1 MCYLKVGKSVG
12 YREDYIFW
20 HMINMLTSKYD
31 YSLVTM
37 SEDQREVWLENDKEK
52 KYPIIRFMRYDF
64 DWANVLK
71 KDLQRTALNGENIRK
86 QLVKKE
92 AEIFNVYVSQFKPV
106 DEYQSI
112 IKSAIKHQKTI
123 ITSTIVDSLSWQ
135 EELAQIEQQL
145 GKSMLVDEI
154 PQEVEELQVHAIKT
168 HVLSKAAIKRK
179 EEQKVFNFGKPI
191 VTKVFLAVQIVIFIL
206 MEIVGSSESTVT
218 LVEFGAKYNPYI
230 LQGEWWRF
238 ITPIFIHIG
247 FLHLALNSMAL
258 YYLGSSV
265 ERIYGSVRFLAI
277 YLFAGF
283 AGVVASFV
291 FNTTLSAGASGAI
304 FGCLGALLYFG
315 ISNKKLFFRTM
326 GMNIILL
333 LIVNLALGFIMP
345 GIDNA
350 GHIGGL
356 LGGFLAAAA
365 VGMPKRSK
373 WYYQIAKVLVLIA
386 GSIALILFGFNKQT
400 DVNYDVTLSSLAQEY
415 IEMGEKTKAEAV
427 LTNAVSAN
435 LDSPNAYFLLGN
447 LAIDKN
453 DYEKAQQ
460 YYRQTIEKSQQFHQA
475 HYNLALTYLHQGKVS
490 QAKEQVVIA
499 LELEPS
505 EPSYQ
510 ELKKEIDDWLKKH
523 DE

>member
-1 MCYLKVGKSVG
+1 MCYLKVGKIVG

-20 HMINMLTSKYD
+20 HMINIFTSKYD

-37 SEDQREVWLENDKEK
+37 SEDQKEVWLENDQEK
-52 KYPIIRFMRYDF
+52 KFPIIRFMRYDF
-64 DWANVLK
+64 DWANMLK

-92 AEIFNVYVSQFKPV
+92 AAIFNIYISQFKPV
-106 DEYQSI
+106 DEYQSM
-112 IKSAIKHQKTI
+112 IKSAINHQKTT
-123 ITSTIVDSLSWQ
+123 ITSTIIDSLSWS
-135 EELAQIEQQL
+135 EELVEIEKQL
-145 GKSMLVDEI
+145 GKSMQVDEI
-154 PQEVEELQVHAIKT
+154 PQEVEELQVQAIKN
-168 HVLSKAAIKRK
+168 HVLSKAVSKRK

-191 VTKVFLAVQIVIFIL
+191 LTKIFLAIQIVVFIL
-206 MEIVGSSESTVT
+206 MEIAGSSESTVT

-230 LQGEWWRF
+230 LEGDWWRF

-265 ERIYGSVRFLAI
+265 ERIYGSVRFFAI

-326 GMNIILL
+326 GMNIIIL
-333 LIVNLALGFIMP
+333 LIVNLALGFVMP

-356 LGGFLAAAA
+356 LGGFLATAA
-365 VGMPKRSK
+365 VGLPKKSK
-373 WYYQIAKVLVLIA
+373 WYYQLAVVLILVA
-386 GSIALILFGFNKQT
+386 GSVALIVYGFNKQL
-400 DVNYDVTLSSLAQEY
+400 DSNFDVTLSTLAQEY
-415 IEMGEKTKAEAV
+415 IELGEKTKAEAV

-435 LDSPNAYFLLGN
+435 SDSPNAYFLLGN
-447 LAIDKN
+447 LSIDKN

-460 YYRQTIEKSQQFHQA
+460 YYMQTIEKNQQFHQA
-475 HYNLALTYLHQGKVS
+475 HYNLALTYLQQGMVP
-490 QAKEQVVIA
+490 QAKEHIAIA
-499 LELEPS
+499 LEIEPS
-505 EPSYQ
+505 ESSYQ
-510 ELKKEIDDWLKKH
+510 ELKKEIDDWLKKY

>member
-20 HMINMLTSKYD
+20 HMINIFTSKYN

-37 SEDQREVWLENDKEK
+37 SEDQKEVLLENDQGK
-52 KYPIIRFMRYDF
+52 KFTIIRFMGYDV
-64 DWANVLK
+64 DGANVLE

-92 AEIFNVYVSQFKPV
+92 AAIFNIYVSQFKPV

-112 IKSAIKHQKTI
+112 IKSAINHQKTT
-123 ITSTIVDSLSWQ
+123 ITSTIIDSLSWQ

-291 FNTTLSAGASGAI
+291 FNTTLSEVP
-304 FGCLGALLYFG
+304 LL
-315 ISNKKLFFRTM
+315 
-326 GMNIILL
+326 
-333 LIVNLALGFIMP
+333 P
-345 GIDNA
+345 
-350 GHIGGL
+350 
-356 LGGFLAAAA
+356 
-365 VGMPKRSK
+365 
-373 WYYQIAKVLVLIA
+373 QI
-386 GSIALILFGFNKQT
+386 
-400 DVNYDVTLSSLAQEY
+400 
-415 IEMGEKTKAEAV
+415 
-427 LTNAVSAN
+427 
-435 LDSPNAYFLLGN
+435 
-447 LAIDKN
+447 
-453 DYEKAQQ
+453 
-460 YYRQTIEKSQQFHQA
+460 
-475 HYNLALTYLHQGKVS
+475 
-490 QAKEQVVIA
+490 
-499 LELEPS
+499 
-505 EPSYQ
+505 
-510 ELKKEIDDWLKKH
+510 
-523 DE
+523 

>member
-12 YREDYIFW
+12 YKEDYLFW
-20 HMINMLTSKYD
+20 HMINTLTSNYN

-37 SEDQREVWLENDKEK
+37 SEDQKEVWLENDKEK
-52 KYPIIRFMRYDF
+52 KFPIIRFMRYDF

-92 AEIFNVYVSQFKPV
+92 AAIFNIYVSQFKPV
-106 DEYQSI
+106 DEYQSL
-112 IKSAIKHQKTI
+112 IKSAIKHQKVT
-123 ITSTIVDSLSWQ
+123 ITSTIVDSVSWL
-135 EELAQIEQQL
+135 EELAEIEEQL
-145 GKSMLVDEI
+145 GVSMRADEI
-154 PQEVEELQVHAIKT
+154 PHEVEELQVQAIKNQ
-168 HVLSKAAIKRK
+168 VLSEAVSKRK
-179 EEQKVFNFGKPI
+179 EEQKVFSFGKPNI
-191 VTKVFLAVQIVIFIL
+191 TIIFLAVQIIVFIL
-206 MEIVGSSESTVT
+206 MEIAGSSESTAT

-265 ERIYGSVRFLAI
+265 ERIYGSIRFFAI
-277 YLFAGF
+277 YIFAGF

-291 FNTTLSAGASGAI
+291 FNTTVSAGASGAI

-333 LIVNLALGFIMP
+333 LIVNLAFGFIMP

-356 LGGFLAAAA
+356 IGGFMAAAA
-365 VGMPKRSK
+365 VGLPKKGK
-373 WYYQIAKVLVLIA
+373 WFYQLAAL
-386 GSIALILFGFNKQT
+386 IALITGSVAFIMYGFNEQT
-400 DVNYDVTLSSLAQEY
+400 DHNYDLTLSSLAQEY
-415 IEMGEKTKAEAV
+415 IESGEKAKAEAV
-427 LTNAVSAN
+427 LTNAVEAN
-435 LDSPNAYFLLGN
+435 EDSPHAYFLLGN
-447 LAIDKN
+447 LAIDDN
-453 DYEKAQQ
+453 DYEKAQG
-460 YYRQTIEKSQQFHQA
+460 YYLQSLKSSQQFHQA
-475 HYNLALTYLHQGKVS
+475 HYNLALTYLQQGNVS
-490 QAKEQVVIA
+490 QAKAHVTEA
-499 LELEPS
+499 LELAPS
-505 EPSYQ
+505 ESSYQ
-510 ELKKEIDDWLKKH
+510 DLKKEIDAWLKKN